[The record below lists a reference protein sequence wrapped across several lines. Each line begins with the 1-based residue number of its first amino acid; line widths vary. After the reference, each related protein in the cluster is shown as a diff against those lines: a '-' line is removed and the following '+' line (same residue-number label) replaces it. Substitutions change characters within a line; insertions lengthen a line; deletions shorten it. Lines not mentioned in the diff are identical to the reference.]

1 MIHVVE
7 SSMRTY
13 GGHNQTKSRLLCYF
27 SFYLVGPP
35 LPLFSL
41 KNGDVSNHE
50 VVIEIFDLHDKYKS
64 IFKEKLELDPK
75 EEICYPIL
83 D

>member
-1 MIHVVE
+1 MGVI
-7 SSMRTY
+7 
-13 GGHNQTKSRLLCYF
+13 TKQKVGFYVIF

-50 VVIEIFDLHDKYKS
+50 VVIEIFDLHNRNS
-64 IFKEKLELDPK
+64 AS
-75 EEICYPIL
+75 
-83 D
+83 